1 MRAELMS
8 ISEKNAKA
16 IALLD
21 KWLADESGYDERV
34 WPTIRKF
41 ATDTNFVPL
50 VSGQPDV
57 IWAAYVVAIAIL
69 GVGLMMAVGFLYLV
83 SHSPPEV
90 PGVLD
95 SVGGLILWGLRSGH

>member
-1 MRAELMS
+1 MA

-34 WPTIRKF
+34 WPTIRRF
-41 ATDTNFVPL
+41 ATDTNFVSL

-83 SHSPPEV
+83 FPPSPEV
-90 PGVLD
+90 LGAVHGA
-95 SVGGLILWGLRSGH
+95 GGLVLLGSI